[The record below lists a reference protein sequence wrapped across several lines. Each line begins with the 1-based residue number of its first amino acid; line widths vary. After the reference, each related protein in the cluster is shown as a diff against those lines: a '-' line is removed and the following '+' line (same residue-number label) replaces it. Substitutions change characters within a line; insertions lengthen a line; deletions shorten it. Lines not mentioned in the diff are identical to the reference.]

1 MGITS
6 SGPSGALS
14 SLHTEVFLAC
24 QVFILHSLVSQFEK
38 ILISDLHFQN
48 LSRKQRQDSVPVCSK
63 YIDIY
68 ASVIFIYAAVVILK
82 MYEWIYWLY
91 KSGITQINYTFIYMC
106 MYIYNMVIS
115 SFSAFVLNLA
125 GVLIQVYRHFPV
137 CVLSLRIS
145 WFSWVKKNH
154 LSVLLHLAQAR
165 CYCSRVSQALLK
177 GSSSDF
183 HLTLYSKYI
192 LGFLINRIY

>member
-1 MGITS
+1 MKVGITS
-6 SGPSGALS
+6 SGPSGGLS

-82 MYEWIYWLY
+82 IYEWIYWLY

-115 SFSAFVLNLA
+115 FPSAFVLNLA

-137 CVLSLRIS
+137 YVLSLRIS
-145 WFSWVKKNH
+145 WISWVKKKPP
-154 LSVLLHLAQAR
+154 LCSSPPCTGTLL
-165 CYCSRVSQALLK
+165 LLPC
-177 GSSSDF
+177 
-183 HLTLYSKYI
+183 LTGTFKRLKLRFPLDSI
-192 LGFLINRIY
+192 Q